1 MPDFTTT
8 PLQNWNRTSDE
19 FRVVASTKSGP
30 QTSSIGK
37 FLYNLKAF
45 FGMEPGM
52 LKDLK
57 SENIASVERFK
68 NDINNFFVR
77 RADKQAGKLSAYG
90 QIHELATKQLDYLK
104 TGGRRLSDRS
114 IKQVMTHVST
124 LTDAV
129 EQADKNLAK
138 DYSPWVRNEAMQQI
152 DMRGILKDAGALD
165 ENGTDMKRVLSEE
178 EKSAINQGVAT
189 ALRSLC
195 SNVKDDL
202 VRKNDDI
209 WKQATS
215 LRGLHALI
223 SDNPRCPIASFGL
236 FGEQAKDQTF
246 FREAY
251 REVDDARND
260 FVGMWDQQPLD
271 KGKVAGAV
279 RSRLANLGDRW
290 GSSRGVNG
298 DFKRDHPELHSF
310 VTYALAQEMQAVS
323 PQDHEGKP
331 TVQWKDAYEN
341 ADWDHTLRDEKF
353 VQFLTDR
360 QIDRS
365 TLSPED
371 KTKTKDL
378 ARDLFQ
384 KSATRLKDNDRNG
397 GQKPEDFRGKGM
409 LDSEYSRLLASHD
422 EAKTLLHAAKNF
434 GRDISQLDA
443 LRNTLIAMATRAEE
457 GLRESVESCKTVIAE
472 KTEEGITKYGK
483 DVVDLVKANP
493 DRLGFLLRD
502 KRAPVVFEPGM
513 VDRLIQSIGKGTDR
527 EKGDP
532 ETASACSK
540 AWGLISRQSND
551 PTLGEKALNQ
561 KDAFTNFEKMETSRL
576 IEVTDAHSRVVDQIQ
591 VTLNLVRERQKS
603 LPSEAPR
610 ILHDSLTAFANAL
623 EQRLEDAAGPLQDAR
638 KELDSRQNKAKENAQ
653 TFEKR
658 FGKPLT
664 DLLKSQVGEAFEG
677 IPKVGREH
685 VESVATTA
693 RQTPGFAGVQKD
705 SPGLIDRLVSHIG
718 NAEQTDSLTGT
729 TSDDLKVMTDS
740 ELDSVL
746 DRSSRLSANLENDL
760 SSIDEALK
768 MLATATPSGEG
779 PVANDKA
786 DNVLVS
792 FLVAARAALT
802 MQRDALGPVQQA
814 ASELAAGR
822 GALSFAK
829 LMPNLH
835 KATSGTPRP
844 LATASTS
851 PSHVAR
857 SISNMVNQS
866 SSSHGKTLSG
876 AVLLGYRIRNAFAT
890 AQQNRDAWYK
900 ETETDESAQV
910 LQESAEFKS
919 FSVMVQTGEDEW
931 KKACGQLE
939 SIVEKTKPNL
949 VGFGG
954 DPSTHNL
961 ASAILQDLQSID
973 FEKMRT
979 FVKETL
985 SSLARI

>member
-1 MPDFTTT
+1 MTNFAKTS
-8 PLQNWNRTSDE
+8 LEAWNRTGFDE
-19 FRVVASTKSGP
+19 FRVVASKTSGP
-30 QTSSIGK
+30 ETSLIGK
-37 FLYNLKAF
+37 VLYNLKAF

-68 NDINNFFVR
+68 NDINHFFAL
-77 RADKQAGKLSAYG
+77 RANREAGKASAYG
-90 QIHELATKQLDYLK
+90 KIHELATKQLDYLK

-129 EQADKNLAK
+129 DQANQGLEEHF
-138 DYSPWVRNEAMQQI
+138 SPWVRNEALQQL
-152 DMRGILKDAGALD
+152 DMNAILRSAGALD
-165 ENGTDMKRVLSEE
+165 QSGNMKRVLSDQ

-195 SNVKDDL
+195 SNVKDTL
-202 VRKNDDI
+202 VRQNDAI
-209 WKQATS
+209 WNQATS
-215 LRGLHALI
+215 PRDLHALI
-223 SDNPRCPIASFGL
+223 SDNPWCPIASFGL

-246 FREAY
+246 FQEAY
-251 REVDDARND
+251 REVKLARES

-271 KGKVAGAV
+271 KGKVGEAV
-279 RSRLANLGDRW
+279 RSRLADLGKRW

-310 VTYALAQEMQAVS
+310 VNVALAQEMRRAS
-323 PQDHEGKP
+323 PKDEKNKPLMEWEDARGK
-331 TVQWKDAYEN
+331 

-353 VQFLTDR
+353 VLFLADR
-360 QIDRS
+360 QIDRCKM
-365 TLSPED
+365 SPEE
-371 KTKTKDL
+371 KTKTKEIV
-378 ARDLFQ
+378 RDFFE
-384 KSATRLKDNDRNG
+384 KAASRLEDNRLYG
-397 GQKPEDFRGKGM
+397 GREPDDYREQGR
-409 LDSEYSRLLASHD
+409 LDSEYARLLRSHD
-422 EAKTLLHAAKNF
+422 QASTLLQAAKNF
-434 GRDISQLDA
+434 ERTNPELDA

-457 GLRESVESCKTVIAE
+457 GLRKSVESCEKVIAD
-472 KTEEGITKYGK
+472 KTEEGVVKYGR
-483 DVVDLVKANP
+483 DVVDLVRANP
-493 DRLGFLLRD
+493 DRLGFFLRD

-513 VDRLIQSIGKGTDR
+513 VDRLIESIGKGMDR

-532 ETASACSK
+532 ETALVCSN
-540 AWGLISRQSND
+540 AWKLISHHAND
-551 PTLGEKALNQ
+551 STLGEKALNE
-561 KDAFTNFEKMETSRL
+561 KDAFTNFDKMETARL
-576 IEVTDAHSRVVDQIQ
+576 LEVTKAHEKVVDQIE
-591 VTLNLVRERQKS
+591 VTLAQLRDRQKA
-603 LPSEAPR
+603 LPREAPK
-610 ILHDSLTAFANAL
+610 ILRDSLTAFANAL
-623 EQRLEDAAGPLQDAR
+623 KQRLEVAAGPREDAR
-638 KELDSRQNKAKENAQ
+638 KELDSRRNKASENASV
-653 TFEKR
+653 FEKR

-693 RQTPGFAGVQKD
+693 RQTPGFALVQK
-705 SPGLIDRLVSHIG
+705 GLIDRLVSHIG
-718 NAEQTDSLTGT
+718 KAEQTDSLTGT

-746 DRSSRLSANLENDL
+746 DRSSQLSGNLKNDL
-760 SSIDEALK
+760 FLIDEALDS
-768 MLATATPSGEG
+768 LATPNGEG
-779 PVANDKA
+779 PVARNQA

-802 MQRDALGPVQQA
+802 MQLEALGPVQRA

-829 LMPNLH
+829 LMPNLNE
-835 KATSGTPRP
+835 ATSGTPRP

-900 ETETDESAQV
+900 ETETYESAQV

-919 FSVMVQTGEDEW
+919 FSVMVETGEDEW
-931 KKACGQLE
+931 KKACRQLE
-939 SIVEKTKPNL
+939 RIMEETKPTFGTFGL
-949 VGFGG
+949 VGG
-954 DPSTHNL
+954 DSLTYNL

-973 FEKMRT
+973 FEKMRSY
-979 FVKETL
+979 VKETL